1 MYNVQGHVM
10 FTGKFWSY
18 SVFFYSFWAD
28 LLRFTQDNQLLY
40 ITLANGVSP
49 LSLEI
54 TCLVF
59 VKVRPRQEWSL
70 AQL

>member
-1 MYNVQGHVM
+1 MYNVQGHVT
-10 FTGKFWSY
+10 FTGKFWS
-18 SVFFYSFWAD
+18 

-49 LSLEI
+49 LSLEM

-59 VKVRPRQEWSL
+59 VKVRPRQE
-70 AQL
+70 